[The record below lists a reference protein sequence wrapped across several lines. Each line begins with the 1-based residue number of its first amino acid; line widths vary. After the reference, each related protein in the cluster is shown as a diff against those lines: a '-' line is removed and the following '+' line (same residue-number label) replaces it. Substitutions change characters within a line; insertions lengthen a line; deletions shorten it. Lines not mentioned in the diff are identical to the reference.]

1 MKIFFRALL
10 RVKNHTLLFLSS
22 LLSLTFLTVFNQL
35 EVMAF
40 GAVAKTGSP
49 SAEMKNEKLTQLI
62 TLAQDALGLNLG
74 SFKTIVSI
82 FLVVGFCK
90 AVFLFMNKYLTK
102 ILAIRICRDLRNQ
115 CFAHIQTLP
124 LSFFSTYDRGK
135 LSTRVITDANQISL
149 SLNSFVINYIHM
161 PFVVISTLSICL
173 LLSWRLTLLIFL
185 AGPAIIFPLRW
196 ITKKIRRVTV
206 SMQRRQDSFTSVI
219 INHLSG
225 IFTIKSYQLES
236 YSRGKYEYE
245 NARMVFFDERIG
257 GYDTMTRPITHF
269 VMTLLLLTIFGVGMH
284 VLKLTLPDMI
294 VYCGVLHMLY
304 GPFKQFS
311 EENASV
317 QKGVVAATRL
327 FDIMQEPSED
337 KAEHKEAISRFSR
350 SIIFDNVTFSYL
362 EQPVL
367 ENISFE
373 VNKGD
378 VLAIT
383 GSTGSGKSTLLKL
396 FSKLYEVD
404 SGLILIDG
412 RDVKDTLL
420 TSLRKQF
427 ALVAQEPF
435 FFNDTVR
442 ANLIF
447 NEDVSEEKII
457 EMAKKACIH
466 EFIMSLESGY
476 DTMIEEMGKN
486 LSGGQK
492 QRLAL
497 ARALLRNAPVLLLDE
512 ATSSLDAVSESL
524 ISKGLSDLKGEVTQ
538 IIVAHRLSTIQHAD
552 KILFLEHGKIKAF
565 GTLGEVM
572 VKAPAFAAMWEASKL
587 EPLPN

>member
-1 MKIFFRALL
+1 MKFFFRALL
-10 RVKNHTLLFLSS
+10 RVKNHTLLFISS
-22 LLSLTFLTVFNQL
+22 LLSLACLTLFNQL

-49 SAEMKNEKLTQLI
+49 STEMKNEKLTQLI

-74 SFKTIVSI
+74 SFKTIVFV
-82 FLVVGFCK
+82 FLIVGFCK

-102 ILAIRICRDLRNQ
+102 ILAVRICRDLRNQ

-161 PFVVISTLSICL
+161 PFIVISTLSICL
-173 LLSWRLTLLIFL
+173 LLSWKLTLLIFL
-185 AGPAIIFPLRW
+185 AGPAIIFPLKW
-196 ITKKIRRVTV
+196 ITKKIRKVAF
-206 SMQRRQDSFTSVI
+206 SMQKGQESFTSVI

-225 IFTIKSYQLES
+225 IFTIKSYQLET

-245 NARMVFFDERIG
+245 NARMVFFDERVG
-257 GYDTMTRPITHF
+257 KYDMMTRPITHF
-269 VMTLLLLTIFGVGMH
+269 VMTCLLLSIFGVGMH
-284 VLKLTLPDMI
+284 VLELTFPDMI

-337 KAEHKEAISRFSR
+337 KAEHKEAISKFSR

-373 VNKGD
+373 INKGD

-412 RDVKDTLL
+412 RDVKDTQL
-420 TSLRKQF
+420 TSLRNQF

-447 NEDVSEEKII
+447 NEEVSEEKII

-572 VKAPAFAAMWEASKL
+572 VKAPAFAAMWEASRL

>member
-1 MKIFFRALL
+1 M
-10 RVKNHTLLFLSS
+10 
-22 LLSLTFLTVFNQL
+22 
-35 EVMAF
+35 
-40 GAVAKTGSP
+40 
-49 SAEMKNEKLTQLI
+49 
-62 TLAQDALGLNLG
+62 
-74 SFKTIVSI
+74 
-82 FLVVGFCK
+82 
-90 AVFLFMNKYLTK
+90 
-102 ILAIRICRDLRNQ
+102 
-115 CFAHIQTLP
+115 
-124 LSFFSTYDRGK
+124 
-135 LSTRVITDANQISL
+135 
-149 SLNSFVINYIHM
+149 
-161 PFVVISTLSICL
+161 
-173 LLSWRLTLLIFL
+173 
-185 AGPAIIFPLRW
+185 
-196 ITKKIRRVTV
+196 
-206 SMQRRQDSFTSVI
+206 
-219 INHLSG
+219 
-225 IFTIKSYQLES
+225 
-236 YSRGKYEYE
+236 
-245 NARMVFFDERIG
+245 
-257 GYDTMTRPITHF
+257 
-269 VMTLLLLTIFGVGMH
+269 
-284 VLKLTLPDMI
+284 
-294 VYCGVLHMLY
+294 
-304 GPFKQFS
+304 
-311 EENASV
+311 
-317 QKGVVAATRL
+317 
-327 FDIMQEPSED
+327 
-337 KAEHKEAISRFSR
+337 
-350 SIIFDNVTFSYL
+350 
-362 EQPVL
+362 
-367 ENISFE
+367 
-373 VNKGD
+373 
-378 VLAIT
+378 
-383 GSTGSGKSTLLKL
+383 
-396 FSKLYEVD
+396 D

-447 NEDVSEEKII
+447 NEEVSEEKII

>member
-1 MKIFFRALL
+1 MKFFFRALL
-10 RVKNHTLLFLSS
+10 RVKNHTLLFVSS
-22 LLSLTFLTVFNQL
+22 LLSLTFLTLFNQL

-49 SAEMKNEKLTQLI
+49 STEMKNEKLSKLI

-74 SFKTIVSI
+74 SFKTIVFV
-82 FLVVGFCK
+82 FLFIGLCK

-102 ILAIRICRDLRNQ
+102 ILAVRICRDLRNQ

-135 LSTRVITDANQISL
+135 LSTRVITDANQISV
-149 SLNSFVINYIHM
+149 SLNSFVTNYIHM
-161 PFVVISTLSICL
+161 PLVVISTLSICL
-173 LLSWRLTLLIFL
+173 LLSWKLTLLIFL
-185 AGPAIIFPLRW
+185 AGPAIILPLKW
-196 ITKKIRRVTV
+196 ITKKIRKVAF
-206 SMQRRQDSFTSVI
+206 SMQRRQESFTSVI
-219 INHLSG
+219 IDHLSG
-225 IFTIKSYQLES
+225 IFTIKSYQLEN
-236 YSRGKYEYE
+236 YSKGKYEHE
-245 NARMVFFDERIG
+245 NARMVFFDERVG
-257 GYDTMTRPITHF
+257 KYDMMTRPITHF
-269 VMTLLLLTIFGVGMH
+269 VMTCLLLSIFGVGMH
-284 VLKLTLPDMI
+284 VLELTFPDMI

-327 FDIMQEPSED
+327 FDIMEEPSED
-337 KAEHKEAISRFSR
+337 KAEHKEAISKFSH

-373 VNKGD
+373 INKGD

-404 SGLILIDG
+404 SGVILIDG
-412 RDVKDTLL
+412 RDINDTKL
-420 TSLRKQF
+420 TSLRNQF

-447 NEDVSEEKII
+447 NEDIKEEKMI

-466 EFIMSLESGY
+466 EFIISLESGY
-476 DTMIEEMGKN
+476 DTIIEEMGKN

-565 GTLGEVM
+565 GTLNEVM

-587 EPLPN
+587 EPMVN

>member
-1 MKIFFRALL
+1 MKIFFRALY
-10 RVKNHTLLFLSS
+10 RVKNHTLLFISS
-22 LLSLTFLTVFNQL
+22 LLSLIGLTIFNQL

-40 GAVAKTGSP
+40 GAVARTGSP
-49 SAEMKNEKLTQLI
+49 LTEVKNEKLAKLI
-62 TLAQDALGLNLG
+62 SLIQDALGLNLA
-74 SFKTIVSI
+74 SLKTIVSI
-82 FLVVGFCK
+82 FLIVGFFK

-102 ILAIRICRDLRNQ
+102 ILAVRICRDLRNQ

-135 LSTRVITDANQISL
+135 LSTRVITDASQIAL
-149 SLNSFVINYIHM
+149 SFNSFVTNYIHM

-173 LLSWRLTLLIFL
+173 LLSWKLTMLIFL
-185 AGPAIIFPLRW
+185 AGPAIILPLKW
-196 ITKKIRRVTV
+196 ITKKIRKVAF
-206 SMQRRQDSFTSVI
+206 SMQKRQESFTSVI
-219 INHLSG
+219 IDHLSG
-225 IFTIKSYQLES
+225 IFTIKSYQLEN
-236 YSRGKYEYE
+236 YSRGKYEHE
-245 NARMVFFDERIG
+245 NARMVAFDERVQK
-257 GYDTMTRPITHF
+257 YDMMTRPITHF
-269 VMTLLLLTIFGVGMH
+269 VMTCLLLTIFGVGMH
-284 VLKLTLPDMI
+284 VLELTFPDMI

-337 KAEHKEAISRFSR
+337 RGEHKEILSKFSN
-350 SIIFDNVTFSYL
+350 SITFDQVTFSYL

-373 VNKGD
+373 IKKGD

-404 SGLILIDG
+404 SGFILIDG
-412 RDVKDTLL
+412 RDVKDTHL
-420 TSLRKQF
+420 TSLRNQF

-435 FFNDTVR
+435 FFNDTIR

-447 NEDVSEEKII
+447 NEDIAEATMV

-466 EFIMSLESGY
+466 EFIISLEAGY
-476 DTMIEEMGKN
+476 DTIIEEMGKN

-524 ISKGLSDLKGEVTQ
+524 ISKGLSELKGEVTQ

-565 GTLGEVM
+565 GTLSEVM
-572 VKAPAFAAMWEASKL
+572 VKAPAFAAMWEASRL
-587 EPLPN
+587 EPLSN

>member
-1 MKIFFRALL
+1 MKFFFRALL
-10 RVKNHTLLFLSS
+10 RVKNHTLLFISS
-22 LLSLTFLTVFNQL
+22 LLSLACLTLFNQL

-49 SAEMKNEKLTQLI
+49 STEMKNEKLTQLI
-62 TLAQDALGLNLG
+62 TLVQDALGLNLG
-74 SFKTIVSI
+74 SFKTIVSV
-82 FLVVGFCK
+82 FLIVGFCK

-102 ILAIRICRDLRNQ
+102 ILAVRICRDLRNQ

-161 PFVVISTLSICL
+161 PFIVISTLSICL
-173 LLSWRLTLLIFL
+173 LLSWKLTLLIFL
-185 AGPAIIFPLRW
+185 AGPAIIFPLKW
-196 ITKKIRRVTV
+196 ITKKIRRVAF
-206 SMQRRQDSFTSVI
+206 SMQKGQESFTSVI

-225 IFTIKSYQLES
+225 IFTIKSYQLET

-245 NARMVFFDERIG
+245 NARMVFFDERVG
-257 GYDTMTRPITHF
+257 KYDMMTRPITHF
-269 VMTLLLLTIFGVGMH
+269 VMTCLLLSIFGVGMH
-284 VLKLTLPDMI
+284 VLELTFPDMI

-337 KAEHKEAISRFSR
+337 KAEHKEAISKFSR

-373 VNKGD
+373 INKGD

-412 RDVKDTLL
+412 RDVKDTQL
-420 TSLRKQF
+420 TSLRNQF

-476 DTMIEEMGKN
+476 DTVIEEMGKN

-572 VKAPAFAAMWEASKL
+572 VKAPGFAAMWEASRL